1 MKKNEMVERRQL
13 LRGPA
18 SVFSAYSSSMS
29 GRRNLFLGHY
39 AALCVLVLTLP
50 SEGSSPAPMPRCIC
64 FIKLSSASF
73 GSAVEEDPWRVL
85 DHSRRYLACWFGAC
99 GPACAFCARVRPG
112 SRVGVSL
119 RPVEYSPFLVGVE
132 WQRLLPGAPRSFATA
147 LRKHGPMSR
156 YRLGVTTCWSAKDVH
171 CTFRCGPEETVMLA
185 GSAGSFSVPAD
196 LYSRTVLIQVRSLG
210 SKSSAFKAAFHRRR
224 AEPDPPCDATV
235 RTLSWSAVR
244 IRWTASAHRVD
255 GFHVKWCRAG
265 SLSPRACSGA
275 DLPRN
280 ASSVVLKGLAPFIR
294 YKYTVRSFRKTSN
307 GTGVLYS
314 SSSVASR
321 RSRLSFELFLYAEML
336 MIFALGAALTL
347 MAMLTVGY
355 VVIRALGLRRFFVM
369 EDAEL
374 VAPPGGARENRGEG
388 DHRRHIVGAARR
400 RRGAALRRINSHGD
414 S

>member
-1 MKKNEMVERRQL
+1 MQIPQQHNRHVIGERMKPGLRFLRVCCAV
-13 LRGPA
+13 LRGCECT
-18 SVFSAYSSSMS
+18 V
-29 GRRNLFLGHY
+29 
-39 AALCVLVLTLP
+39 AA
-50 SEGSSPAPMPRCIC
+50 
-64 FIKLSSASF
+64 F

-224 AEPDPPCDATV
+224 AA
-235 RTLSWSAVR
+235 S
-244 IRWTASAHRVD
+244 TAAM
-255 GFHVKWCRAG
+255 C
-265 SLSPRACSGA
+265 
-275 DLPRN
+275 
-280 ASSVVLKGLAPFIR
+280 
-294 YKYTVRSFRKTSN
+294 
-307 GTGVLYS
+307 
-314 SSSVASR
+314 
-321 RSRLSFELFLYAEML
+321 FL
-336 MIFALGAALTL
+336 G
-347 MAMLTVGY
+347 
-355 VVIRALGLRRFFVM
+355 
-369 EDAEL
+369 
-374 VAPPGGARENRGEG
+374 
-388 DHRRHIVGAARR
+388 
-400 RRGAALRRINSHGD
+400 
-414 S
+414 